1 VVLKQGAKLP
11 TEEDE
16 AEIAAELVE
25 RVRHSIGAVACFK
38 QVIVVCYSLPA
49 LHELLAILLADLDQ
63 CVCAQ

>member
-1 VVLKQGAKLP
+1 MVLKQGAKLP

-38 QVIVVCYSLPA
+38 QVIVVCY
-49 LHELLAILLADLDQ
+49 
-63 CVCAQ
+63 